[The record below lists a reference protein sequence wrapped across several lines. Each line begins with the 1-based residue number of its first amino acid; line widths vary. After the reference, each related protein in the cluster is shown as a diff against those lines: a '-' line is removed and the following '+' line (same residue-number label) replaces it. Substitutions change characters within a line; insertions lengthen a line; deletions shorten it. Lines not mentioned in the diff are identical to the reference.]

1 MQNISKIL
9 FALAFACGAVAFG
22 NANDSY
28 PPYFCDDCR
37 PFTSKKGVMTLNT
50 LQRVDCKEIQYGFYG
65 YYNLGCFSGEVELT
79 GAITSRYTIDSPE
92 DYASSFVVF
101 FHPDENVGL
110 PFLPYSRCDSALE
123 YKGAVFDEKAQK
135 WDCSKVELEFWDNR
149 AYGIKIK
156 AISGEK
162 GFLLKEIVNKHL
174 GGNGIRAKVRLTDY
188 EFIGEG
194 EAGSEAYA
202 TLVEFSPLSK
212 IYKWH
217 TNDEYVSLKYGSK
230 DSFINLR
237 YNPKG
242 NIIAQI
248 KRKDMRCGAE
258 RAKIVWAKYPFTEL
272 VEDEVMPDSLPQN
285 EWLEVFYLPP
295 NAKKPQ
301 EAIYGYI
308 HSSQLKV
315 SCE

>member
-1 MQNISKIL
+1 MQNLVKIL
-9 FALAFACGAVAFG
+9 FAFAFAFCAVAFG
-22 NANDSY
+22 RDDSY
-28 PPYFCDDCR
+28 PPYFCDDCD

-50 LQRVDCKEIQYGFYG
+50 LKRVDCKEIQYGFYG

-79 GAITSRYTIDSPE
+79 GAIESAYRVESPE
-92 DYASSFVVF
+92 DYASSFVIL
-101 FHPDENVGL
+101 FHPDKNVGL

-123 YKGAVFDEKAQK
+123 DKGAVFDERAQK
-135 WDCSKVELEFWDNR
+135 WDCSKVELEFDSR
-149 AYGIKIK
+149 IYDIKIK
-156 AISGEK
+156 PISDEK
-162 GFLLKEIVNKHL
+162 GFLPEEIVNKHL
-174 GGNGIRAKVRLTDY
+174 GGNGIRAKVRLKDY

-194 EAGSEAYA
+194 ESGSSAYA

-212 IYKWH
+212 VYKWH
-217 TNDEYVSLKYGSK
+217 TNDEYVSLKYGTK
-230 DSFINLR
+230 DSFVNLR
-237 YNPKG
+237 ESPNGK
-242 NIIAQI
+242 IIAQI
-248 KRKDMRCGAE
+248 KRDDMRCGKE
-258 RAKIVWAKYPFTEL
+258 KAKIIWAKYPFAEL
-272 VEDEVMPDSLPQN
+272 AEDVPESLPKN